1 MDETPVTGR
10 VIAERYRLIGP
21 LGEGGT
27 GVAWLARDELLRREV
42 AVKEIR
48 VPPDLDPTAA
58 RLLFR
63 RLEDGARSAGRISH
77 RNVVAVHE
85 VVAHG
90 GRPWIVME
98 PARGLALSELLEA
111 DGPLPARQVARI
123 GAEALAGLRAAHAA
137 GVPHGNVTPSKVLLV
152 NDGRVLVTGFGTGS
166 GAAGVPPVT
175 QGAAADLRALGA
187 VLFTAVEGRGPRG
200 DAPRAG
206 RAGAALAE
214 VVEGLLR
221 RDAAGAMSAAEA
233 EHRLR
238 LAGAGG
244 AVPPAPAAGAHGPP
258 PAGAAG
264 ARAGSGAAAGR
275 GSGPAAGSAGPPE
288 TAPPGGGRTP
298 AGPGRTAGP
307 RRWRPGPWC
316 CSSWPCWCGRW
327 HCPADRDRTR
337 RPSGGGRVRDRPRER
352 RRRRRDRPRGPG
364 GRQSLAL
371 SAGR

>member
-48 VPPDLDPTAA
+48 VPPALDPTAA

-85 VVAHG
+85 VVSHG

-111 DGPLPARQVARI
+111 DGPLPPRQVARI
-123 GAEALAGLRAAHAA
+123 GSEALAGLRAAHAA
-137 GVPHGNVTPSKVLLV
+137 GVVHGNVTPSKVLV
-152 NDGRVLVTGFGTGS
+152 ANDGRVLVTGFGTGS
-166 GAAGVPPVT
+166 GAAGMPPME

-187 VLFTAVEGRGPRG
+187 VLFTAVEGRSPRG

-206 RAGAALAE
+206 RADAALAE

-221 RDAAGAMSAAEA
+221 QEAAGAMPAAEA

-244 AVPPAPAAGAHGPP
+244 AVPPASTAGAHGPA
-258 PAGAAG
+258 PAGSAD
-264 ARAGSGAAAGR
+264 ARGEDGAAAGR
-275 GSGPAAGSAGPPE
+275 GGGPAAAAG
-288 TAPPGGGRTP
+288 APAAAPAGGR
-298 AGPGRTAGP
+298 AGSGRGAALAAG
-307 RRWRPGPWC
+307 
-316 CSSWPCWCGRW
+316 
-327 HCPADRDRTR
+327 A
-337 RPSGGGRVRDRPRER
+337 VVL
-352 RRRRRDRPRGPG
+352 
-364 GRQSLAL
+364 LAL
-371 SAGR
+371 AVLVWAAVLPR

>member
-1 MDETPVTGR
+1 MDETPVTGL

-58 RLLFR
+58 RLLFG

-85 VVAHG
+85 VVGHG

-111 DGPLPARQVARI
+111 DGPLPPRQVARI

-137 GVPHGNVTPSKVLLV
+137 GVVHGNVTPSKVLV
-152 NDGRVLVTGFGTGS
+152 ANDGRVLVTGFGTGS
-166 GAAGVPPVT
+166 GAVGMPSVE

-187 VLFTAVEGRGPRG
+187 VLFTAVEGRSPRG

-206 RAGAALAE
+206 RADPALAE

-221 RDAAGAMSAAEA
+221 REAAGAMPAAEA

-244 AVPPAPAAGAHGPP
+244 VPSAPAAGAHGPA
-258 PAGAAG
+258 PAGSAG
-264 ARAGSGAAAGR
+264 ARGEGGAAAGR
-275 GSGPAAGSAGPPE
+275 RGGPADASAGAPE
-288 TAPPGGGRTP
+288 A
-298 AGPGRTAGP
+298 A
-307 RRWRPGPWC
+307 
-316 CSSWPCWCGRW
+316 
-327 HCPADRDRTR
+327 
-337 RPSGGGRVRDRPRER
+337 PSGGRAGSGR
-352 RRRRRDRPRGPG
+352 G
-364 GRQSLAL
+364 GAHGRAAVLAAGAVALLAL
-371 SAGR
+371 AVLVWAAVLPR

>member
-10 VIAERYRLIGP
+10 VIAERYRLIEP
-21 LGEGGT
+21 LGEGGA

-85 VVAHG
+85 VAGHG

-98 PARGLALSELLEA
+98 PVRGLALSELLEA
-111 DGPLPARQVARI
+111 DGPLPPRQVARI
-123 GAEALAGLRAAHAA
+123 GAEALAGLRSAHAA
-137 GVPHGNVTPSKVLLV
+137 GVVHGNVTPSKVLV
-152 NDGRVLVTGFGTGS
+152 ANDGRVLVTGFGTGS
-166 GAAGVPPVT
+166 GAAGVPPVA

-187 VLFTAVEGRGPRG
+187 VLFTAVEGRSPRG

-206 RAGAALAE
+206 RADAALAE

-221 RDAAGAMSAAEA
+221 QEAAGAMPAAEA

-244 AVPPAPAAGAHGPP
+244 AVPPAPAAGVHGPA
-258 PAGAAG
+258 PAGSAG
-264 ARAGSGAAAGR
+264 ARGEGGAAAGR
-275 GSGPAAGSAGPPE
+275 GGGPAAASAGAPE
-288 TAPPGGGRTP
+288 A
-298 AGPGRTAGP
+298 A
-307 RRWRPGPWC
+307 
-316 CSSWPCWCGRW
+316 
-327 HCPADRDRTR
+327 
-337 RPSGGGRVRDRPRER
+337 PSGDRAGSGRGGAHG
-352 RRRRRDRPRGPG
+352 RGAVLAAG
-364 GRQSLAL
+364 AVVLLAL
-371 SAGR
+371 AVLVWAAVLPR